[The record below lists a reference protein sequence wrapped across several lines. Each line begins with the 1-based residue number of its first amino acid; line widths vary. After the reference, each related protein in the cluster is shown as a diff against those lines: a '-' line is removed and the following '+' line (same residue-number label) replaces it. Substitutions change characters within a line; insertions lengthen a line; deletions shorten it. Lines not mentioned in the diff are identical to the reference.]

1 MSLLDTLTPSRDR
14 SVARES
20 NGNSAN
26 LGPTVRPTY
35 EIKESPEAWRLTVS
49 LPGVNKAG
57 LEVTAEE
64 GQLRIIGRRG
74 WKQPE
79 GWTPLYRE
87 TADVP
92 YELTLSHDNAVDV
105 DSIAAEIAEGVL
117 RVSLPKHE
125 AIKPRKIAVK

>member
-79 GWTPLYRE
+79 G
-87 TADVP
+87 
-92 YELTLSHDNAVDV
+92 
-105 DSIAAEIAEGVL
+105 
-117 RVSLPKHE
+117 
-125 AIKPRKIAVK
+125 